1 VREALDTNVVLR
13 LVTGDPAPL
22 AAAAQALLERAE
34 ARGDRLLVS
43 DLVVAES
50 YHALRHHFG
59 VPAEEAAKSLSALLA
74 DPAIEGE
81 AAADLLAT
89 PASAAE
95 PPGFMDRLILAHAAR
110 RGATLRTFD
119 AQLAGLPGAERI
131 RLRGG

>member
-1 VREALDTNVVLR
+1 MRGALDSNVVIR
-13 LVTGDPAPL
+13 LVTGDPPAMAD
-22 AAAAQALLERAE
+22 AARALLERAE
-34 ARGDRLLVS
+34 SRGNRLLVS
-43 DLVVAES
+43 DVVVAECF
-50 YHALRHHFG
+50 HALRHHFG
-59 VPAEEAAKSLSALLA
+59 VPAEVAAEQLAALLG

-110 RGATLRTFD
+110 QGATLHTFD

-131 RLRGG
+131 RFRGG